1 LIAFFEHG
9 RYSVSN
15 PWIEFY
21 FMFNAGRKAGCVAM
35 KTGVAGGL
43 WDVLSCEEKAK
54 FVCKH
59 WAEGVT
65 RPPEPTTTPEPK
77 CPENWGTT
85 SKTSMCFKVRITRQ
99 INKEPET
106 SKN

>member
-1 LIAFFEHG
+1 
-9 RYSVSN
+9 
-15 PWIEFY
+15 
-21 FMFNAGRKAGCVAM
+21 M

-43 WDVLSCEEKAK
+43 WDVLGCEEKAK

-77 CPENWGTT
+77 CPEDWGTT
-85 SKTSMCFKVRITRQ
+85 SKTSMCFKVRITCQ
-99 INKEPET
+99 TNKESEYPRTRIKLQKMQHPTPVPPVEI
-106 SKN
+106 

>member
-1 LIAFFEHG
+1 
-9 RYSVSN
+9 
-15 PWIEFY
+15 
-21 FMFNAGRKAGCVAM
+21 MFNAGRKAGCVAM

-99 INKEPET
+99 INKEPEA